1 MVKDDGAF
9 LTIGELAQELGVA
22 QHILRYWETRFTQL
36 RPLQRSGNRRYYR
49 PADVEIARQINK
61 LLNDEGFTM
70 RGAQRVLADKK
81 AEPEV
86 REGDHLDHA
95 SKASPQGELAIADR
109 GAGSAAKPARS
120 SAPVE
125 GAELSLLITRL
136 SIIRK
141 DLEEALAVR

>member
-49 PADVEIARQINK
+49 PADVEIARKINM

-70 RGAQRVLADKK
+70 RGAQRMLTDKRSEPDV
-81 AEPEV
+81 AEDAQNA
-86 REGDHLDHA
+86 GM
-95 SKASPQGELAIADR
+95 KSPQGELAIAER
-109 GAGSAAKPARS
+109 SAVKASTHPRPS
-120 SAPVE
+120 EPVE
-125 GAELSLLITRL
+125 GADLSLLITRL

-141 DLEEALAVR
+141 DLEDALAVR

>member
-9 LTIGELAQELGVA
+9 LTIGELAKELGVA

-49 PADVEIARQINK
+49 PADVEIARKINM

-70 RGAQRVLADKK
+70 RGAQRVLADKRPEPDA
-81 AEPEV
+81 AEDAQNA
-86 REGDHLDHA
+86 GMKSL
-95 SKASPQGELAIADR
+95 QGELAIAEH
-109 GAGSAAKPARS
+109 GAAKA
-120 SAPVE
+120 SANSRPSEPVE
-125 GAELSLLITRL
+125 GADLSLLITRL

-141 DLEEALAVR
+141 DLEDALAVR